1 MLALYTLALLGPPV
15 RVRLLFLFCRD
26 TALTPPRSD
35 RGRRRIFAVFAS
47 VLTCPADGADTIVDT
62 FNLGAPAAS
71 AGNAGAHPAWGL
83 RGRRPSSSALQ
94 ASRRYGRG
102 VGGPKTGWKFRVLQQ
117 SRQAE
122 RVRAL
127 GWRTC
132 SWRPAGCW
140 SDGAGPREQ
149 SSWRA
154 VALALAS
161 ARRKSDDRTKSQL
174 RGFVRR

>member
-1 MLALYTLALLGPPV
+1 MLALYTLALLWPPI
-15 RVRLLFLFCRD
+15 RVRLLFLFRRD
-26 TALTPPRSD
+26 AALTPPRSD

-47 VLTCPADGADTIVDT
+47 VLTCPAYGPDTIVDT
-62 FNLGAPAAS
+62 FDLGAPAAS

-122 RVRAL
+122 RA
-127 GWRTC
+127 C
-132 SWRPAGCW
+132 SRSRMA
-140 SDGAGPREQ
+140 DVQLEA
-149 SSWRA
+149 
-154 VALALAS
+154 
-161 ARRKSDDRTKSQL
+161 DRVL
-174 RGFVRR
+174 E